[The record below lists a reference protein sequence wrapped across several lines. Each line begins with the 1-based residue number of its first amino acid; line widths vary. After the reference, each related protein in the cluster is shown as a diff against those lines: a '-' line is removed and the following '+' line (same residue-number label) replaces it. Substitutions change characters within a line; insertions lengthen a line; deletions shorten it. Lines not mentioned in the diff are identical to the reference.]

1 MQARELFM
9 FRVKHLNNE
18 HRKKK
23 TMQTLLGAQYRQTLL
38 FGDVN
43 LNLNPGGIVT
53 VSGKNLNVRRTGV
66 EYDTNAVGKSVLF
79 SSLANVLYE
88 RGALHESAKSKKELY
103 GDALGCSR
111 IYHRTE
117 DGVEYCYEQ
126 AKSGKYVVYENGEPL
141 KHDKVAN
148 SVSTMQT
155 LFPVCEDAWHHL
167 VVLSSAHP
175 APFMMAKPEARRNF
189 FSELFNYAYFDELAS
204 MAKRQITEKSKTASK
219 LEGFASS
226 IETLRAS
233 LSQIPE
239 VDESELESDLN
250 TLLELQDKINGR
262 LSFAEFTKIKKRL
275 VELETELDDEVDEK
289 HLEAAKAYLEKT
301 QDHVSKLSVKI
312 AFSESKKKELLAY
325 KEDSREFSE
334 SLESLADFNISEDPK
349 QAVSDINALLALLE
363 LVGDEDIHALA
374 SVQVLNLTKR
384 DILAFRETY
393 AEQQVLEAEKTS
405 IEHSLAGIRKVLKNI
420 KGHAKCPF
428 CASDV
433 DEDHFRAELKRLS
446 DELDVVDEKLDAIVT
461 KEFRSLARYAN
472 NLSNNSF
479 CKSLTSGVDWCKL
492 KKIEDSRSVLK
503 LVLRQAKRLQDRVP
517 PEGTQDV
524 AELKARLNNVK
535 LKREKAQEYID
546 FANNLGSLATEYRK
560 LKKKVAG
567 LDEDEMQQDLEE
579 LVALKRSV
587 EERQKHQE
595 KRESF
600 FSMIAQIKKDSAK
613 EAKVLE
619 DIPAL
624 EVLVRAYSTKGLRLS
639 AISSIAQTLSSSLNE
654 NAHMLF
660 SEPFSFDV
668 NITDT
673 RFDIMVDRSP
683 ESSDI
688 RKLSKSEQ
696 RRFSML
702 YAYCL
707 NELIPPSSRSN
718 LIVLDEM
725 EDGSSDVNRKLY
737 REVFLP
743 HLNSVVPNVFV
754 VSPLK
759 EMQEVPGTRTLFV
772 VKDGDSSHVETEH
785 PELITLEDVEYP
797 IGD

>member
-600 FSMIAQIKKDSAK
+600 LSMIAQIKKDSAK

>member
-1 MQARELFM
+1 M

-262 LSFAEFTKIKKRL
+262 LSLAEFTKIKKRL

-363 LVGDEDIHALA
+363 LVGDEDIHTLA

-535 LKREKAQEYID
+535 LKAEKAQEYID

-600 FSMIAQIKKDSAK
+600 LSMIAQIKKDSAK

>member
-219 LEGFASS
+219 LEGYASS

-239 VDESELESDLN
+239 VDDAELESDLN

-262 LSFAEFTKIKKRL
+262 LSLAEFTKIKKRL

-312 AFSESKKKELLAY
+312 AFSEAKKKELLAY

-334 SLESLADFNISEDPK
+334 SLESLADFNISQDPK

-363 LVGDEDIHALA
+363 LVGDEDIPTLA

-446 DELDVVDEKLDAIVT
+446 DELDAVDEKLDAIVT

-492 KKIEDSRSVLK
+492 KKIESSRSVLK

-517 PEGTQDV
+517 PEFPQAV
-524 AELKARLNNVK
+524 AELKDRLNNVK

-600 FSMIAQIKKDSAK
+600 LSMIAQIKKDSAK

-639 AISSIAQTLSSSLNE
+639 AISAIAQTLSSSLNE

-743 HLNSVVPNVFV
+743 HLNSIIPNVFV

>member
-1 MQARELFM
+1 
-9 FRVKHLNNE
+9 
-18 HRKKK
+18 
-23 TMQTLLGAQYRQTLL
+23 MQTLLGAQYRQTLL

-226 IETLRAS
+226 IATLRAS

-262 LSFAEFTKIKKRL
+262 LSLAEFTKIKKRL
-275 VELETELDDEVDEK
+275 GELEVELDDEVDEK

-325 KEDSREFSE
+325 KEDSREFRE

-492 KKIEDSRSVLK
+492 KKIESSRSVLK

-524 AELKARLNNVK
+524 AELKDRLNNVK

-600 FSMIAQIKKDSAK
+600 LSMIAQIKKDSAK

-639 AISSIAQTLSSSLNE
+639 AISAIAQTLSSSLNE

>member
-262 LSFAEFTKIKKRL
+262 LSLAEFTKIKKRL

-363 LVGDEDIHALA
+363 LVGDEDIHTLA
-374 SVQVLNLTKR
+374 AVQVLNLTKR

-446 DELDVVDEKLDAIVT
+446 DELDVVDEKLDAIAT
-461 KEFRSLARYAN
+461 KDFRVLVRYAN

-546 FANNLGSLATEYRK
+546 FANNLGSRAAEYRK

-600 FSMIAQIKKDSAK
+600 LSMIAQIKKDSAK

-759 EMQEVPGTRTLFV
+759 EMQDVPGTRTLFV

>member
-1 MQARELFM
+1 M

-262 LSFAEFTKIKKRL
+262 LSLAEFTKIKKRL

-546 FANNLGSLATEYRK
+546 FANNLGSLSTEYRK

-600 FSMIAQIKKDSAK
+600 LSMIAQIKKDSAK

>member
-1 MQARELFM
+1 M

-219 LEGFASS
+219 LEGYASS

-239 VDESELESDLN
+239 VDDAELESDLN

-262 LSFAEFTKIKKRL
+262 LSLAEFTKIKKRL

-312 AFSESKKKELLAY
+312 AFSEAKKKELLAY

-334 SLESLADFNISEDPK
+334 SLESLADFNISQDPK

-363 LVGDEDIHALA
+363 LVGDEDIPTLA

-446 DELDVVDEKLDAIVT
+446 DELDAVDEKLDAIVT

-492 KKIEDSRSVLK
+492 KKIESSRSVLK

-517 PEGTQDV
+517 PEFPQAV
-524 AELKARLNNVK
+524 AELKDRLNNVK

-600 FSMIAQIKKDSAK
+600 LSMIAQIKKDSAK

-639 AISSIAQTLSSSLNE
+639 AISAIAQTLSSSLNE

-743 HLNSVVPNVFV
+743 HLNSIIPNVFV

>member
-1 MQARELFM
+1 M

-103 GDALGCSR
+103 GDAMGCSR

-262 LSFAEFTKIKKRL
+262 LSLAEFTKIKKRL

-363 LVGDEDIHALA
+363 LVGDEDIHTLA

-546 FANNLGSLATEYRK
+546 FANNLGSRAAEYRK

-600 FSMIAQIKKDSAK
+600 LSMIAQIKKDSAK

>member
-1 MQARELFM
+1 
-9 FRVKHLNNE
+9 
-18 HRKKK
+18 
-23 TMQTLLGAQYRQTLL
+23 
-38 FGDVN
+38 
-43 LNLNPGGIVT
+43 
-53 VSGKNLNVRRTGV
+53 
-66 EYDTNAVGKSVLF
+66 
-79 SSLANVLYE
+79 
-88 RGALHESAKSKKELY
+88 
-103 GDALGCSR
+103 
-111 IYHRTE
+111 
-117 DGVEYCYEQ
+117 
-126 AKSGKYVVYENGEPL
+126 
-141 KHDKVAN
+141 
-148 SVSTMQT
+148 
-155 LFPVCEDAWHHL
+155 
-167 VVLSSAHP
+167 
-175 APFMMAKPEARRNF
+175 MMAKPEARRNF

-262 LSFAEFTKIKKRL
+262 LSLAEFTKIKKRL

-289 HLEAAKAYLEKT
+289 HLESAKAYLEKT

-363 LVGDEDIHALA
+363 LVGDEDIHTLA

-524 AELKARLNNVK
+524 AELKDRLNNVK

-600 FSMIAQIKKDSAK
+600 LSMIAQIKKDSAK

>member
-1 MQARELFM
+1 
-9 FRVKHLNNE
+9 
-18 HRKKK
+18 
-23 TMQTLLGAQYRQTLL
+23 MQTLLGAQYRQTLL

-262 LSFAEFTKIKKRL
+262 LSLAEFTKIKKRL

-363 LVGDEDIHALA
+363 LVGDEDIHTLA
-374 SVQVLNLTKR
+374 AVQVLNLTKR

-446 DELDVVDEKLDAIVT
+446 DELDVVDEKLDAIAT
-461 KEFRSLARYAN
+461 KDFRVLVRYAN

-600 FSMIAQIKKDSAK
+600 LSMIAQIKKDSAK

>member
-1 MQARELFM
+1 M

-262 LSFAEFTKIKKRL
+262 LSLAEFTKIKKRL
-275 VELETELDDEVDEK
+275 GELETELDDEVDEK

-363 LVGDEDIHALA
+363 LVGDEDIHTLA

-461 KEFRSLARYAN
+461 KDFRLLVRYAN

-517 PEGTQDV
+517 PEGTHDV
-524 AELKARLNNVK
+524 AELKARLTNVK

-560 LKKKVAG
+560 LKKKIAG

-600 FSMIAQIKKDSAK
+600 LSMIAQIKKDSAK

-639 AISSIAQTLSSSLNE
+639 AISAIAQTLSSSLNE

>member
-1 MQARELFM
+1 
-9 FRVKHLNNE
+9 
-18 HRKKK
+18 
-23 TMQTLLGAQYRQTLL
+23 MQTLLGAQYRQTLL

-219 LEGFASS
+219 LEGYASS

-262 LSFAEFTKIKKRL
+262 LSLAEFTKIKKRL
-275 VELETELDDEVDEK
+275 GELETELDDEVDEK

-312 AFSESKKKELLAY
+312 AFSEAKKKELLAY

-334 SLESLADFNISEDPK
+334 SLESLADFNISQDPK

-363 LVGDEDIHALA
+363 LVGDEDIPTLA

-433 DEDHFRAELKRLS
+433 DEDHFRAELKRLG
-446 DELDVVDEKLDAIVT
+446 DELDAVDEKLDAIVT

-492 KKIEDSRSVLK
+492 KKIESSRSVLK

-517 PEGTQDV
+517 PEGTHDV
-524 AELKARLNNVK
+524 AELKDRLNNVK

-600 FSMIAQIKKDSAK
+600 LSMIAQIKKDSAK
-613 EAKVLE
+613 EAQVLE

-639 AISSIAQTLSSSLNE
+639 AISAIAQTLSSSLNE

>member
-1 MQARELFM
+1 
-9 FRVKHLNNE
+9 
-18 HRKKK
+18 
-23 TMQTLLGAQYRQTLL
+23 MQTLLGAQYRQTLL

-262 LSFAEFTKIKKRL
+262 LSLAEFTKIKKRL
-275 VELETELDDEVDEK
+275 GELETELDDEVDEK

-363 LVGDEDIHALA
+363 LVGDEDIHTLA

-517 PEGTQDV
+517 PEGTHDV
-524 AELKARLNNVK
+524 AELKARLTNVK

-560 LKKKVAG
+560 LKKKIAG

-600 FSMIAQIKKDSAK
+600 LSMIAQIKKDSAK

>member
-1 MQARELFM
+1 M

-239 VDESELESDLN
+239 VDEAELESDLN

-262 LSFAEFTKIKKRL
+262 LSLAEFTKIKKRL
-275 VELETELDDEVDEK
+275 GELETELDDEVDEK

-363 LVGDEDIHALA
+363 LVGDEDIHTLA

-461 KEFRSLARYAN
+461 KDFRVLVRYAN

-517 PEGTQDV
+517 PEGTHDV
-524 AELKARLNNVK
+524 AELKARLTNVK

-560 LKKKVAG
+560 LKKKIAG

-600 FSMIAQIKKDSAK
+600 LSMIAQIKKDSAK

>member
-1 MQARELFM
+1 
-9 FRVKHLNNE
+9 
-18 HRKKK
+18 
-23 TMQTLLGAQYRQTLL
+23 MQTLLGAQYRQTLL

-262 LSFAEFTKIKKRL
+262 LSLAEFTKIKKRL
-275 VELETELDDEVDEK
+275 GELETELDDEVDEK

-363 LVGDEDIHALA
+363 LVGDEDIHTLA

-492 KKIEDSRSVLK
+492 KKIEDSRSVLQ

-517 PEGTQDV
+517 PEGTHDV
-524 AELKARLNNVK
+524 AELKARLTNVK

-560 LKKKVAG
+560 LKKKIAG

-600 FSMIAQIKKDSAK
+600 LSMIAQIKKDSAK

>member
-1 MQARELFM
+1 M

-262 LSFAEFTKIKKRL
+262 LSLAEFTKIKKRL

-363 LVGDEDIHALA
+363 LVGDEDIHTLA

-461 KEFRSLARYAN
+461 KDFRVLVRYAN

-517 PEGTQDV
+517 PEGTHDV
-524 AELKARLNNVK
+524 AELKARLTNVK

-600 FSMIAQIKKDSAK
+600 LSMIAQIKKDSAK

>member
-1 MQARELFM
+1 M

-226 IETLRAS
+226 IETLRTS

-262 LSFAEFTKIKKRL
+262 LSLAEFTKIKKRL

-334 SLESLADFNISEDPK
+334 SLESLADFNISQDPK

-363 LVGDEDIHALA
+363 LVGDEDIHTLA

-446 DELDVVDEKLDAIVT
+446 DELDAVDEKLDAIAT
-461 KEFRSLARYAN
+461 KEFRSLVRYAN

-492 KKIEDSRSVLK
+492 KKIESSRSVLK

-546 FANNLGSLATEYRK
+546 FANNLGSRAAEYRK

-600 FSMIAQIKKDSAK
+600 LSMIAQIKKDSAK

-743 HLNSVVPNVFV
+743 HLNSIIPNVFV

>member
-1 MQARELFM
+1 M

-262 LSFAEFTKIKKRL
+262 LSLAEFTKIKKRL

-363 LVGDEDIHALA
+363 LVGDEDIHTLA
-374 SVQVLNLTKR
+374 AVQVLNLTKR

-446 DELDVVDEKLDAIVT
+446 DELDVVDEKLDAIAT
-461 KEFRSLARYAN
+461 KDFRVLVRYAN

-546 FANNLGSLATEYRK
+546 FANNLGSRAAEYRK

-600 FSMIAQIKKDSAK
+600 LSMIAQIKKDSAK

-743 HLNSVVPNVFV
+743 HLNSIVPNVFV

-759 EMQEVPGTRTLFV
+759 EMQDVPGTRTLFV

>member
-1 MQARELFM
+1 M

-43 LNLNPGGIVT
+43 LNLKPGGIVT

-219 LEGFASS
+219 LEGYASS

-233 LSQIPE
+233 FSQIPE
-239 VDESELESDLN
+239 VDDAELESDLN

-262 LSFAEFTKIKKRL
+262 LSLAEFTKIKKRL
-275 VELETELDDEVDEK
+275 GELEVELDDEVDEK

-312 AFSESKKKELLAY
+312 AFSEAKKKELLAY

-334 SLESLADFNISEDPK
+334 SLESLADFNISQDPK

-363 LVGDEDIHALA
+363 LVGDEDIHTLA

-446 DELDVVDEKLDAIVT
+446 DELDAVDEKLDAIVT

-492 KKIEDSRSVLK
+492 KKIESSRSVLK

-524 AELKARLNNVK
+524 AELKDRLNNVK

-546 FANNLGSLATEYRK
+546 FANNLGSRAAEYRK

-600 FSMIAQIKKDSAK
+600 LSMIAQIKKDSAK

-639 AISSIAQTLSSSLNE
+639 AISAIAQTLSSSLNE

-743 HLNSVVPNVFV
+743 HLNSIIPNVFV

>member
-1 MQARELFM
+1 M

-262 LSFAEFTKIKKRL
+262 LSLAEFTKIKKRL
-275 VELETELDDEVDEK
+275 GELETELDDEVDEK

-363 LVGDEDIHALA
+363 LVGDEDIHTLA

-461 KEFRSLARYAN
+461 KDFRVLVRYAN

-517 PEGTQDV
+517 PEGTHDV

-546 FANNLGSLATEYRK
+546 FANNLGSRAAEYRK

-600 FSMIAQIKKDSAK
+600 LSMIAQIKKDSAK

>member
-262 LSFAEFTKIKKRL
+262 LSLAEFTKIKKRL

-363 LVGDEDIHALA
+363 LVGDEDIHTLA

-600 FSMIAQIKKDSAK
+600 LSMIAQIKKDSAK

>member
-289 HLEAAKAYLEKT
+289 HLESAKAYLEKT

-363 LVGDEDIHALA
+363 LVGDEDIHTLA

-535 LKREKAQEYID
+535 LKREKAQEYLD

-600 FSMIAQIKKDSAK
+600 LSMIAQIKKDSAK

>member
-1 MQARELFM
+1 M

-262 LSFAEFTKIKKRL
+262 ISLAEFTKIKKRL

-363 LVGDEDIHALA
+363 LVGDEDIHTLA

-393 AEQQVLEAEKTS
+393 AEHQVLEAEKTS

-433 DEDHFRAELKRLS
+433 DEDHFRVELKRLS
-446 DELDVVDEKLDAIVT
+446 DELDVVDEKLDSIVT

-517 PEGTQDV
+517 PEGTHDV
-524 AELKARLNNVK
+524 AELKARLTNVK

-546 FANNLGSLATEYRK
+546 FANNLGSRAAEYRK

-600 FSMIAQIKKDSAK
+600 LSMIAQIKKDSAK

-673 RFDIMVDRSP
+673 RFDILVDRSP

>member
-103 GDALGCSR
+103 GDAMGCSR

-262 LSFAEFTKIKKRL
+262 LSLAEFTKIKKRL
-275 VELETELDDEVDEK
+275 GELETELDDEVDEK

-363 LVGDEDIHALA
+363 LVGDEDIHTLA

-600 FSMIAQIKKDSAK
+600 LSMIAQIKKDSAK

>member
-233 LSQIPE
+233 FSQIPE
-239 VDESELESDLN
+239 VDEAELESDLN

-262 LSFAEFTKIKKRL
+262 LSLAEFTKIKKRL

-363 LVGDEDIHALA
+363 LVGDEDIHTLA
-374 SVQVLNLTKR
+374 AVQVLNLTKR

-446 DELDVVDEKLDAIVT
+446 DELDVVDEKLDAIAT
-461 KEFRSLARYAN
+461 KDFRVLVRYAN

-546 FANNLGSLATEYRK
+546 FANNLGSRAAEYRK

-600 FSMIAQIKKDSAK
+600 LSMIAQIKKDSAK

-743 HLNSVVPNVFV
+743 HLNSIVPNVFV

-759 EMQEVPGTRTLFV
+759 EMQDVPGTRTLFV

>member
-1 MQARELFM
+1 
-9 FRVKHLNNE
+9 
-18 HRKKK
+18 
-23 TMQTLLGAQYRQTLL
+23 MQTLLGAQYRQTLL

-219 LEGFASS
+219 LEGYASS

-233 LSQIPE
+233 LSKIPE

-262 LSFAEFTKIKKRL
+262 LSLAEFTKIKKRL
-275 VELETELDDEVDEK
+275 GELETELDDEVDEK

-312 AFSESKKKELLAY
+312 AFSEAKKKELLAY

-334 SLESLADFNISEDPK
+334 SLESLADFNISQDPK

-363 LVGDEDIHALA
+363 LVGDEDIPTLA

-433 DEDHFRAELKRLS
+433 DEDHFRAELKRLG
-446 DELDVVDEKLDAIVT
+446 DELDAVDEKLDAIVT

-492 KKIEDSRSVLK
+492 KKIESSRSVLK

-517 PEGTQDV
+517 PEGTHDV

-560 LKKKVAG
+560 LKKKIAG

-600 FSMIAQIKKDSAK
+600 LSMIAQIKKDSAK

-639 AISSIAQTLSSSLNE
+639 AISAIAQTLSSSLNE

-743 HLNSVVPNVFV
+743 HLNSIIPNVFV

>member
-103 GDALGCSR
+103 GDAMGCSR

-262 LSFAEFTKIKKRL
+262 LSLAEFTKIKKRL

-363 LVGDEDIHALA
+363 LVGDEDIHTLA

-535 LKREKAQEYID
+535 LKAEKAQEYID

-600 FSMIAQIKKDSAK
+600 LSMIAQIKKDSAK

>member
-1 MQARELFM
+1 
-9 FRVKHLNNE
+9 
-18 HRKKK
+18 
-23 TMQTLLGAQYRQTLL
+23 
-38 FGDVN
+38 
-43 LNLNPGGIVT
+43 
-53 VSGKNLNVRRTGV
+53 
-66 EYDTNAVGKSVLF
+66 
-79 SSLANVLYE
+79 
-88 RGALHESAKSKKELY
+88 
-103 GDALGCSR
+103 
-111 IYHRTE
+111 
-117 DGVEYCYEQ
+117 
-126 AKSGKYVVYENGEPL
+126 
-141 KHDKVAN
+141 
-148 SVSTMQT
+148 
-155 LFPVCEDAWHHL
+155 
-167 VVLSSAHP
+167 
-175 APFMMAKPEARRNF
+175 
-189 FSELFNYAYFDELAS
+189 LFNYAYFDELAS

-262 LSFAEFTKIKKRL
+262 LSLAEFTKIKKRL

-363 LVGDEDIHALA
+363 LVGDEDIHTLA

-433 DEDHFRAELKRLS
+433 DEDHFRSELKRLS

-524 AELKARLNNVK
+524 AELKDRLNNVK

-600 FSMIAQIKKDSAK
+600 LSMIAQIKKDSAK

>member
-1 MQARELFM
+1 
-9 FRVKHLNNE
+9 
-18 HRKKK
+18 
-23 TMQTLLGAQYRQTLL
+23 MQTLLGAQYRQTLL

-262 LSFAEFTKIKKRL
+262 LSLAEFTKIKKRL
-275 VELETELDDEVDEK
+275 GELETELDDEVDEK

-363 LVGDEDIHALA
+363 LVGDEDIHTLA

-461 KEFRSLARYAN
+461 KDFRLLVRYAN

-517 PEGTQDV
+517 PEGTHDV
-524 AELKARLNNVK
+524 AELKARLTNVK

-560 LKKKVAG
+560 LKKKIAG

-600 FSMIAQIKKDSAK
+600 LSMIAQIKKDSAK

-639 AISSIAQTLSSSLNE
+639 AISAIAQTLSSSLNE

>member
-1 MQARELFM
+1 M

-289 HLEAAKAYLEKT
+289 HLESAKAYLEKT

-363 LVGDEDIHALA
+363 LVGDEDIHTLA

-492 KKIEDSRSVLK
+492 KKIESSRSVLK

-524 AELKARLNNVK
+524 AELKDRLNNVK

-546 FANNLGSLATEYRK
+546 FANNLGSRAAEYRK

-600 FSMIAQIKKDSAK
+600 LSMIAQIKKDSAK

-668 NITDT
+668 YIKYT

>member
-226 IETLRAS
+226 IETLRAT

-262 LSFAEFTKIKKRL
+262 LSLAEFTKIKKRL

-363 LVGDEDIHALA
+363 LVGDEDIHTLA
-374 SVQVLNLTKR
+374 AVQVLNLTKR

-446 DELDVVDEKLDAIVT
+446 DELDVVDEKLDAIAT
-461 KEFRSLARYAN
+461 KDFRVLVRYAN

-546 FANNLGSLATEYRK
+546 FANNLGSRAAEYRK

>member
-226 IETLRAS
+226 IETLRAT

-262 LSFAEFTKIKKRL
+262 LSLAEFTKIKKRL

-363 LVGDEDIHALA
+363 LVGDEDIHTLA
-374 SVQVLNLTKR
+374 AVQVLNLTKR

-433 DEDHFRAELKRLS
+433 DADHFRAELKRLS
-446 DELDVVDEKLDAIVT
+446 DELDVVDEKLDAIAT
-461 KEFRSLARYAN
+461 KDFRVLVRYAN

-546 FANNLGSLATEYRK
+546 FANNLGSRAAEYRK
-560 LKKKVAG
+560 LKRKVAG

-759 EMQEVPGTRTLFV
+759 EMQDVPGTRTLFV

>member
-1 MQARELFM
+1 M

-262 LSFAEFTKIKKRL
+262 LSLAEFTKIKKRL
-275 VELETELDDEVDEK
+275 GELETELDDEVDEK

-363 LVGDEDIHALA
+363 LVGDEDIHTLA

-446 DELDVVDEKLDAIVT
+446 DELDVVDEKLDSIVT
-461 KEFRSLARYAN
+461 KDFRVLVRYAN

-517 PEGTQDV
+517 PEGTHDV
-524 AELKARLNNVK
+524 AELKARLTSVK

-546 FANNLGSLATEYRK
+546 FANNLGSRAAEYRK

-600 FSMIAQIKKDSAK
+600 LSMIAQIKKDSAK

>member
-1 MQARELFM
+1 
-9 FRVKHLNNE
+9 
-18 HRKKK
+18 
-23 TMQTLLGAQYRQTLL
+23 MQTLLGAQYRQTLL

-219 LEGFASS
+219 LEGYASS

-239 VDESELESDLN
+239 VDDAELESDLN

-262 LSFAEFTKIKKRL
+262 LSLAEFTKIKKRL

-312 AFSESKKKELLAY
+312 AFSEAKKKELLAY

-334 SLESLADFNISEDPK
+334 SLESLADFNISQDPK

-363 LVGDEDIHALA
+363 LVGDEDIPTLA

-446 DELDVVDEKLDAIVT
+446 DELDAVDEKLDAIVT

-492 KKIEDSRSVLK
+492 KKIESSRSVLK

-517 PEGTQDV
+517 PEFPQAV
-524 AELKARLNNVK
+524 AELKDRLNNVK

-600 FSMIAQIKKDSAK
+600 LSMIAQIKKDSAK

-639 AISSIAQTLSSSLNE
+639 AISAIAQTLSSSLNE

-743 HLNSVVPNVFV
+743 HLNSIIPNVFV

>member
-1 MQARELFM
+1 
-9 FRVKHLNNE
+9 
-18 HRKKK
+18 
-23 TMQTLLGAQYRQTLL
+23 
-38 FGDVN
+38 
-43 LNLNPGGIVT
+43 
-53 VSGKNLNVRRTGV
+53 
-66 EYDTNAVGKSVLF
+66 
-79 SSLANVLYE
+79 
-88 RGALHESAKSKKELY
+88 
-103 GDALGCSR
+103 
-111 IYHRTE
+111 
-117 DGVEYCYEQ
+117 
-126 AKSGKYVVYENGEPL
+126 
-141 KHDKVAN
+141 
-148 SVSTMQT
+148 
-155 LFPVCEDAWHHL
+155 
-167 VVLSSAHP
+167 
-175 APFMMAKPEARRNF
+175 
-189 FSELFNYAYFDELAS
+189 

-239 VDESELESDLN
+239 VDDAELESDLN

-262 LSFAEFTKIKKRL
+262 LSLAEFTKIKKRL

-363 LVGDEDIHALA
+363 LVGDEDIHTLA

-433 DEDHFRAELKRLS
+433 DEDHFRSELKRLS

-600 FSMIAQIKKDSAK
+600 LSMIAQIKKDSAK

>member
-66 EYDTNAVGKSVLF
+66 EYDTTAVGKSVLF

-219 LEGFASS
+219 LEGYASS

-239 VDESELESDLN
+239 VDDAELESDLN

-262 LSFAEFTKIKKRL
+262 LSLAEFTKIKKRL

-312 AFSESKKKELLAY
+312 AFSEAKKKELLAY

-334 SLESLADFNISEDPK
+334 SLESLADFNISQDPK

-363 LVGDEDIHALA
+363 LVGDEDIPTLA

-446 DELDVVDEKLDAIVT
+446 DELDAVDEKLDAIVT

-492 KKIEDSRSVLK
+492 KKIESSRSVLK

-517 PEGTQDV
+517 PEFPQAV
-524 AELKARLNNVK
+524 AELKDRLNNVK

-600 FSMIAQIKKDSAK
+600 LSMIAQIKKDSAK

-639 AISSIAQTLSSSLNE
+639 AISAIAQTLSSSLNE

-743 HLNSVVPNVFV
+743 HLNSIIPNVFV

>member
-1 MQARELFM
+1 
-9 FRVKHLNNE
+9 
-18 HRKKK
+18 
-23 TMQTLLGAQYRQTLL
+23 MQTLLGAQYRQTLL

-262 LSFAEFTKIKKRL
+262 LSLAEFTKIKKRL
-275 VELETELDDEVDEK
+275 GELETELDDEVDEK

-363 LVGDEDIHALA
+363 LVGDEDIHTLA

-461 KEFRSLARYAN
+461 KDFRVLVRYAN

-517 PEGTQDV
+517 PEGTHDV
-524 AELKARLNNVK
+524 AELKARLTNVK

-560 LKKKVAG
+560 LKKKIAG

-600 FSMIAQIKKDSAK
+600 LSMIAQIKKDSAK

>member
-1 MQARELFM
+1 M

-219 LEGFASS
+219 LEGYASS

-233 LSQIPE
+233 LSKIPE

-262 LSFAEFTKIKKRL
+262 LSLAEFTKIKKRL
-275 VELETELDDEVDEK
+275 GELETELDDEVDEK

-312 AFSESKKKELLAY
+312 AFSEAKKKELLAY

-334 SLESLADFNISEDPK
+334 SLESLADFNISQDPK

-363 LVGDEDIHALA
+363 LVGDEDIPTLA

-433 DEDHFRAELKRLS
+433 DEDHFRAELKRLG
-446 DELDVVDEKLDAIVT
+446 DELDAVDEKLDAIVT

-492 KKIEDSRSVLK
+492 KKIESSRSVLK

-517 PEGTQDV
+517 PEGTHDV

-560 LKKKVAG
+560 LKKKIAG

-600 FSMIAQIKKDSAK
+600 LSMIAQIKKDSAK

-743 HLNSVVPNVFV
+743 HLNSIIPNVFV

>member
-1 MQARELFM
+1 M

-226 IETLRAS
+226 IATLRAS

-262 LSFAEFTKIKKRL
+262 LSLAEFTKIKKRL

-363 LVGDEDIHALA
+363 LVGDEDIHTLA
-374 SVQVLNLTKR
+374 AVQVLNLTKR

-446 DELDVVDEKLDAIVT
+446 DELDVVDEKLDAIAT
-461 KEFRSLARYAN
+461 KDFRVLVRYAN

-524 AELKARLNNVK
+524 AELKDRLNNVK

-673 RFDIMVDRSP
+673 RFDIIVDRSP